1 MIGTV
6 QFRNWGRE
14 AKMQGILEEIKDEI
28 AAIHHE
34 NVPITNRLQVIID
47 LLEEIIEKRDGQQD
61 GEDG

>member
-1 MIGTV
+1 
-6 QFRNWGRE
+6 
-14 AKMQGILEEIKDEI
+14 MQGILEEIKDEI

>member
-6 QFRNWGRE
+6 QFQNWGRE
-14 AKMQGILEEIKDEI
+14 AKMQGILEEIKDELTEI
-28 AAIHHE
+28 RHE

-61 GEDG
+61 GDNR